1 MKIMISQPM
10 NGKSYTQIKSE
21 RKTLVK
27 SLEENG
33 NEVVETVFDDWS
45 EEKSPVYYLAKSIE
59 LMDKAEKIIFM
70 KGWEQARG
78 CRIEY
83 MIAKSYGKEIE
94 IL

>member
-1 MKIMISQPM
+1 MKVMISQPM
-10 NGKSYTQIKSE
+10 NGKSYTEIKSE
-21 RKTLVK
+21 RETLVK

-33 NEVVETVFDDWS
+33 NEVIETVFDNWS
-45 EEKSPVYYLAKSIE
+45 EEKSPIYYLAKSIE

-83 MIAKSYGKEIE
+83 MVAKAYGKEIQ